1 MRSPRS
7 ILFGFGTLGSLPLLV
22 GCSPATTAS
31 TGDTSASYADGEYSA
46 TGDYVAPSGQETVI
60 VTLTLTDDT
69 VTAVSVV
76 GDATD
81 ATAQGFQS
89 QFASGIAAEV
99 VGVDIDLLDVH
110 RVAGSSLTSG
120 GFNAALAV
128 IKSEAIEN

>member
-1 MRSPRS
+1 MALRGPT
-7 ILFGFGTLGSLPLLV
+7 FGVVTKVPQ
-22 GCSPATTAS
+22 CAMC
-31 TGDTSASYADGEYSA
+31 TG
-46 TGDYVAPSGQETVI
+46 PETVI

-110 RVAGSSLTSG
+110 RVAGAPCSVDKRLIWH
-120 GFNAALAV
+120 L
-128 IKSEAIEN
+128 